1 MGAACYLVLNMGIT
15 ASAIGL
21 VVLLLRLALGRR
33 LPALA
38 RYGLWALVLLRLLL
52 PFALPSELSA
62 LNPVARFV
70 TPIASWPVG
79 GQLTMTNAVGQTES
93 MPATITNFIGTA
105 EPDTPRAIRFKTV
118 AAQSAF
124 DALGAMWLAGV
135 AATALSAC
143 VLYALTARKLRRAR
157 PAEDGGLLAQCAAR
171 VGLKRK
177 VRLLESPDVSSPAAF
192 GMLSPIV
199 VIPPGLAQTPEALEP
214 VLLHELAHIRR
225 GDTYRPLL
233 FLLVCLHWYNPF
245 LWLVW
250 LLSRSDMELAC
261 DAAVLKRLDRDG
273 RKHYAMALASLA
285 ARPEPVLSAA
295 FGASAVKRR
304 VLAVVNYKRVTMLAA
319 ILSTALFVLL
329 AVVLLTNPAVG

>member
-1 MGAACYLVLNMGIT
+1 MGAAFYLALNMGIT

-21 VVLLLRLALGRR
+21 VVLLLRLALGKR

-79 GQLTMTNAVGQTES
+79 GQLTMMNSVQQAES
-93 MPATITNFIGTA
+93 MPVTITNFIGAA
-105 EPDTPRAIRFKTV
+105 EPNGPQAILFKTE
-118 AAQSAF
+118 AAQSTF
-124 DALGAMWLAGV
+124 DTLGAVWLAGV
-135 AATALSAC
+135 AVTALSAC
-143 VLYALTARKLRRAR
+143 ALYALTAAKLRRAR
-157 PAEDGGLLAQCAAR
+157 PVESGGLLAQCAAR

-192 GMLSPIV
+192 GRLRPAI
-199 VIPPGLAQTPEALEP
+199 VIPPGLVQSPEDLEP

-233 FLLVCLHWYNPF
+233 FLLLCLHWYNPF

-250 LLSRSDMELAC
+250 LLSRADMELAC

-273 RKHYAMALASLA
+273 RKQYALALAGLA

-295 FGASAVKRR
+295 FGASDVKHR
-304 VLAVVNYKRVTMLAA
+304 VLAVVNYKRVTLVAA
-319 ILSTALFVLL
+319 ILSAALFVLL
-329 AVVLLTNPAVG
+329 AAVLLTNPVVG